1 MIGQSPVG
9 DDRSFNSLK
18 CREKEIINI
27 IYSFKRGR
35 FMEKRLMTV
44 VAGLA
49 LSTSMAFA
57 QSQISG
63 NVTASE
69 DGSPVIGASIKVVGT
84 NTGTVT
90 DIDGNFSLSAP
101 AGAKLEITY
110 IGMQS
115 KSVKAGK
122 NMKIVLDADNHS
134 LDEVMVVAYG
144 TAKKSSFT
152 GSAAVLKS
160 DEIAKISNSNAVSA
174 LTGKVSGVQIN
185 AATGQPGQESFNIR
199 VRGIS
204 SINAGNAPLIVVDGS
219 PYDGDMNS
227 INPGD
232 IASMTVLK
240 DAASAAL
247 YGARG
252 ANGVVIITTKSGR
265 DGSTSFTFDAKWGSN
280 SKALPDY
287 NIVKSPAK
295 YYETW
300 YAALNNYA
308 QNKLGYSANE
318 AYGWANK
325 NMINSSDYGLNY
337 NVYSVP
343 TGENL
348 IGVNGK
354 LNPNATLGN
363 VINYN
368 GKEYMLMPDDWRDA
382 SYQNGLRQEYTLTAT
397 ANSTQGSFYG
407 SANYLKNEGITMGSD
422 YTRFTGR
429 MKADYQIKS
438 WLKVSGNMNYTHS
451 DSNYLGK
458 DGDSADSGNM
468 FAVNSVAPIYP
479 LYIRDGKGNV
489 IFNQTTNMNSYDY
502 GDGAVIGLMRPIF
515 QQSNPISDIQLETNN
530 VEGNTFNAVGS
541 AEVRFLKDFKFT
553 STNSTMVDES
563 RQSNLSQPFFGQ
575 PAKSNGYVS
584 KSHIR
589 RWSYNFQQLL
599 NWHHQFGEH
608 DVEAMVGHEY
618 YRTRYY
624 VLAGSKSNIFSIFN
638 SELDAAIVDGSISSY
653 TTDYNTEGFF
663 GRAQYNYSQ
672 KYFGSFS
679 YRRDAS
685 SRFDPDHRWGNF
697 WSFGGAWILSK
708 EKWFE
713 SSWIDE
719 LKLKA
724 SYGEQG
730 NDNIGDYLYTD
741 RYSIGNSNGSISLK
755 PSSTKGNRKISW
767 EKGGNL
773 NVGTEFSLW
782 KGRLTGSV
790 EYFYRKTSDMLAFFS
805 LPVSY
810 GYSGYYDNVGDMRNS
825 GVELELNGDII
836 RTKDF
841 TWSANLNFTAYKN
854 KITSM
859 PDEKKALT
867 VDGVSGYAGGGYF
880 YGEGQPIYTWYMAK
894 YAGVDKETGEALYY
908 KDTDK
913 GETTTTNASEAT
925 MHLCGTALPDAY
937 GGFGTSVSYKGFDF
951 SMDFT
956 YQLGGKI
963 YDSSYASLM
972 GISRGYSFHADL
984 LDAWTPSN
992 TSSNIPRIQ
1001 YGDSYAA
1008 YTSDR
1013 FLVSGSYLSLQDVTL
1028 GYTLPR
1034 ALCSKIGINKVRVY
1048 ATGSNLWLW
1057 SKRQGLDPR
1066 QSITGATSN
1075 AYYSP
1080 IRTISGGITVTF

>member
-1 MIGQSPVG
+1 
-9 DDRSFNSLK
+9 
-18 CREKEIINI
+18 
-27 IYSFKRGR
+27 
-35 FMEKRLMTV
+35 MEKRLMTV

-90 DIDGNFSLSAP
+90 DIDGNFTLSAP

-115 KSVKAGK
+115 KSVKAGT

-227 INPGD
+227 INPSD

-265 DGSTSFTFDAKWGSN
+265 EGSTSFTFDAKWGSN

-308 QNKLGYSANE
+308 QNKLGYSASE

-325 NMINSSDYGLNY
+325 NMINSADYGLNY

-363 VINYN
+363 VINYK
-368 GKEYMLMPDDWRDA
+368 GQEYMLMPDDWRDA
-382 SYQNGLRQEYTLTAT
+382 TYQNGLRQEYTLTAT
-397 ANSTQGSFYG
+397 ANSNQGSFYG

-451 DSNYLGK
+451 NSNYLGG
-458 DGDSADSGNM
+458 DGDSGDSGNM

-479 LYIRDGKGNV
+479 LYIRDGKGN
-489 IFNQTTNMNSYDY
+489 IMLNQTTKMNSYDY
-502 GDGAVIGLMRPIF
+502 GDGTVIGLMRPIF
-515 QQSNPISDIQLETNN
+515 QQSNPISDVQLETNN

-584 KSHIR
+584 KAHIR

-624 VLAGSKSNIFSIFN
+624 VLAGSKSNIFSIYN

-685 SRFDPDHRWGNF
+685 SRFDPDNRWGNF

-708 EKWFE
+708 ESWFN

-773 NVGTEFSLW
+773 NIGTEFSLW

-790 EYFYRKTSDMLAFFS
+790 EYFYRKTTDMLAFFS

-841 TWSANLNFTAYKN
+841 TWSANFNFTAYKN

-859 PDEKKALT
+859 PDEKKAIT
-867 VDGVSGYAGGGYF
+867 VDGVRGYAGGGYF

-908 KDTDK
+908 KDSEN

-972 GISRGYSFHADL
+972 SISRGRSFHADL

-992 TSSNIPRIQ
+992 TSSDIPRIQ

-1034 ALCSKIGINKVRVY
+1034 ALCSKVGINKVRVY

>member
-1 MIGQSPVG
+1 
-9 DDRSFNSLK
+9 
-18 CREKEIINI
+18 
-27 IYSFKRGR
+27 
-35 FMEKRLMTV
+35 MEKRLMTV

-90 DIDGNFSLSAP
+90 DIDGNFTLSAP

-122 NMKIVLDADNHS
+122 NMKIVLDADDHA

-227 INPGD
+227 INPSD

-265 DGSTSFTFDAKWGSN
+265 EGSTSFTFDAKWGSN

-325 NMINSSDYGLNY
+325 NMINSADYGLNY

-363 VINYN
+363 VINYK
-368 GKEYMLMPDDWRDA
+368 GQEYMLMPDDWRDA
-382 SYQNGLRQEYTLTAT
+382 TYQNGLRQEYTLTAT
-397 ANSTQGSFYG
+397 ANSNQGSFYG

-422 YTRFTGR
+422 YARFTGR

-451 DSNYLGK
+451 NSNYLGG
-458 DGDSADSGNM
+458 DGDGTDSGNM

-479 LYIRDGKGNV
+479 LYIRDGKGN
-489 IFNQTTNMNSYDY
+489 IMLNQTTKMNSYDY
-502 GDGAVIGLMRPIF
+502 GDGTVIGLMRPIF
-515 QQSNPISDIQLETNN
+515 QQSNPISDVQLETNN
-530 VEGNTFNAVGS
+530 VEGNAFNAVGS

-584 KSHIR
+584 KAHIR

-624 VLAGSKSNIFSIFN
+624 VLAGSKSNIFSIYN

-663 GRAQYNYSQ
+663 GRAQYNYAQ

-773 NVGTEFSLW
+773 NIGTEFSLW

-841 TWSANLNFTAYKN
+841 TWSANFNFTAYKN

-859 PDEKKALT
+859 PEEKKAFT
-867 VDGVSGYAGGGYF
+867 VDGVKGYAGGGYF

-908 KDTDK
+908 KDSEN

-972 GISRGYSFHADL
+972 SISRGRSFHADL

-992 TSSNIPRIQ
+992 TSSDIPRIQ

>member
-1 MIGQSPVG
+1 M
-9 DDRSFNSLK
+9 D
-18 CREKEIINI
+18 
-27 IYSFKRGR
+27 
-35 FMEKRLMTV
+35 KRLMTL
-44 VAGLA
+44 VAGLT

-63 NVTASE
+63 KVTSSE
-69 DGSPVIGASIKVVGT
+69 DGSPVIGASIKVAGT

-90 DIDGNFSLSAP
+90 DIDGNFALNAP

-115 KSVKAGK
+115 KSVKAGR
-122 NMKIVLDADNHS
+122 NMKIVLDADDHA

-227 INPGD
+227 INPND

-265 DGSTSFTFDAKWGSN
+265 EGSTSFTFDAKWGSN

-308 QNKLGYSANE
+308 QNKLGYSASE

-325 NMINSSDYGLNY
+325 NMINSADYGLNY

-363 VINYN
+363 VINYK
-368 GKEYMLMPDDWRDA
+368 GQEYMLMPDDWRDA
-382 SYQNGLRQEYTLTAT
+382 TYQNGLRQEYTLTAT

-422 YTRFTGR
+422 YARFTGR

-451 DSNYLGK
+451 NSNYLDG
-458 DGDSADSGNM
+458 DGDSVDSGNM

-479 LYIRDGKGNV
+479 LYIRDGKGN
-489 IFNQTTNMNSYDY
+489 IMLNQTTNMNSYDY
-502 GDGAVIGLMRPIF
+502 GDGAVIGLMRPVF
-515 QQSNPISDIQLETNN
+515 QQSNPISDVQLATNN

-553 STNSTMVDES
+553 STNSTMVDEA

-624 VLAGSKSNIFSIFN
+624 VLTGSKSNIFSIYN

-685 SRFDPDHRWGNF
+685 SRFDPDNRWGNF

-730 NDNIGDYLYTD
+730 NDNIGNYLYTD

-755 PSSTKGNRKISW
+755 PSTTKGNRKISW

-790 EYFYRKTSDMLAFFS
+790 EYFYRKTTDMLAHFS

-841 TWSANLNFTAYKN
+841 TWSANFNFTAYKN

-859 PDEKKALT
+859 PEEKKAIT
-867 VDGVSGYAGGGYF
+867 VDGVKGYAGGGYF

-908 KDTDK
+908 KDSEN

-972 GISRGYSFHADL
+972 SISRGRSFHADL

-992 TSSNIPRIQ
+992 TSSDIPRIQ

>member
-1 MIGQSPVG
+1 
-9 DDRSFNSLK
+9 
-18 CREKEIINI
+18 
-27 IYSFKRGR
+27 
-35 FMEKRLMTV
+35 MEKRLMTV

-63 NVTASE
+63 KVTASE
-69 DGSPVIGASIKVVGT
+69 DGSPIIGASIKVVGT

-90 DIDGNFSLSAP
+90 DIDGNFSLNAP

-144 TAKKSSFT
+144 TAKKSAFT

-185 AATGQPGQESFNIR
+185 TATGQPGQESFNIR

-318 AYGWANK
+318 AYAWANK
-325 NMINSSDYGLNY
+325 NMINSADYGLNY

-438 WLKVSGNMNYTHS
+438 WLKISGNMNYTHS
-451 DSNYLGK
+451 DSNYLGS
-458 DGDSADSGNM
+458 DGDGSASDNM

-479 LYIRDGKGNV
+479 LYIRDGKGN
-489 IFNQTTNMNSYDY
+489 IMFNQTTNMNSYDY

-530 VEGNTFNAVGS
+530 VEGNAFNAVGS

-584 KSHIR
+584 KYHTR

-618 YRTRYY
+618 YRTRFY
-624 VLAGSKSNIFSIFN
+624 VLSGSKSNIFSIYN
-638 SELDAAIVDGSISSY
+638 SELDAAIVDGSIGSY

-685 SRFDPDHRWGNF
+685 SRFDPDNRWGDF
-697 WSFGGAWILSK
+697 WSFGAAWILSK

-859 PDEKKALT
+859 PEEKKAIT
-867 VDGVSGYAGGGYF
+867 VDGVRGYAGGGYF

-972 GISRGYSFHADL
+972 SISRGRSFHADL

-992 TSSNIPRIQ
+992 TSSDIPRIQ

>member
-1 MIGQSPVG
+1 
-9 DDRSFNSLK
+9 
-18 CREKEIINI
+18 
-27 IYSFKRGR
+27 
-35 FMEKRLMTV
+35 MEKRLMTV

-63 NVTASE
+63 KVTASE
-69 DGSPVIGASIKVVGT
+69 DGSPIIGASIKVVGT

-318 AYGWANK
+318 AYAWANK
-325 NMINSSDYGLNY
+325 NMINSADYGLNY

-438 WLKVSGNMNYTHS
+438 WLKISGNMNYTHS
-451 DSNYLGK
+451 DSNYLGS
-458 DGDSADSGNM
+458 DGDGSASDNM

-479 LYIRDGKGNV
+479 LYIRDGKGN
-489 IFNQTTNMNSYDY
+489 IMFNQTTNMNSYDY

-530 VEGNTFNAVGS
+530 VEGNAFNAVGS

-553 STNSTMVDES
+553 STNSTMVDEA
-563 RQSNLSQPFFGQ
+563 RQSNLKQPFFGQ

-584 KSHIR
+584 KYHTR

-618 YRTRYY
+618 YRTRFY
-624 VLAGSKSNIFSIFN
+624 VLSGSKSNIFSIYN
-638 SELDAAIVDGSISSY
+638 SELDAAIVDGSIGSY

-685 SRFDPDHRWGNF
+685 SRFDPDNRWGDF

-859 PDEKKALT
+859 PEEKKAIT
-867 VDGVSGYAGGGYF
+867 VDGVRGYAGSGYF

-972 GISRGYSFHADL
+972 SISRGRSFHADL

-992 TSSNIPRIQ
+992 TSSDIPRIQ

>member
-1 MIGQSPVG
+1 
-9 DDRSFNSLK
+9 
-18 CREKEIINI
+18 
-27 IYSFKRGR
+27 
-35 FMEKRLMTV
+35 MEKRLMTV

-90 DIDGNFSLSAP
+90 DIDGNFTLNAP

-227 INPGD
+227 INPSD

-265 DGSTSFTFDAKWGSN
+265 EGSTSFTFDAKWGSN

-325 NMINSSDYGLNY
+325 NMINSADYGLNY

-363 VINYN
+363 VINYK
-368 GKEYMLMPDDWRDA
+368 GQEYMLMPDDWRDA
-382 SYQNGLRQEYTLTAT
+382 TYQNGLRQEYTLTAT

-422 YTRFTGR
+422 YARFTGR

-451 DSNYLGK
+451 NSNYLGS
-458 DGDSADSGNM
+458 DGESDDSGNM

-479 LYIRDGKGNV
+479 LYIRDGKGN
-489 IFNQTTNMNSYDY
+489 IMLNQTTKMNSYDY
-502 GDGAVIGLMRPIF
+502 GDGTVIGLMRPIF
-515 QQSNPISDIQLETNN
+515 QQSNPISDVQLETNN
-530 VEGNTFNAVGS
+530 VEGNAFNAVGS

-584 KSHIR
+584 KAHTR

-624 VLAGSKSNIFSIFN
+624 VLAGSKSNIFSIYN

-663 GRAQYNYSQ
+663 GRAQYNYAQ

-685 SRFDPDHRWGNF
+685 SRFDPDNRWGNF

-773 NVGTEFSLW
+773 NIGTEFSLW

-841 TWSANLNFTAYKN
+841 TWSANFNFTAYKN

-859 PDEKKALT
+859 PEEKKAIT
-867 VDGVSGYAGGGYF
+867 VDGVRGYAGGGYF

-908 KDTDK
+908 KDSEN

-972 GISRGYSFHADL
+972 SISRGRSFHADL

-992 TSSNIPRIQ
+992 TSSDIPRIQ

>member
-1 MIGQSPVG
+1 
-9 DDRSFNSLK
+9 
-18 CREKEIINI
+18 
-27 IYSFKRGR
+27 
-35 FMEKRLMTV
+35 MEKRLMTV

-63 NVTASE
+63 KVTASE

-90 DIDGNFSLSAP
+90 DIDGNFTLNAP

-227 INPGD
+227 INPSD

-308 QNKLGYSANE
+308 QNKLGYSASE

-325 NMINSSDYGLNY
+325 NMINSADYGLNY

-451 DSNYLGK
+451 DSNYLGR

-479 LYIRDGKGNV
+479 LYIRDGKGN
-489 IFNQTTNMNSYDY
+489 IMFNQTTNMNSYDY
-502 GDGAVIGLMRPIF
+502 GDGTVIGLMRPIY

-530 VEGNTFNAVGS
+530 VEGNAFNAVGA
-541 AEVRFLKDFKFT
+541 AEIRFLKDFKFT
-553 STNSTMVDES
+553 STNSTMVDEA

-584 KSHIR
+584 KYHTR

-624 VLAGSKSNIFSIFN
+624 VLSGSKSNIFSIYN
-638 SELDAAIVDGSISSY
+638 SELDAAIVDGSIGSY

-685 SRFDPDHRWGNF
+685 SRFDPDNRWGNF
-697 WSFGGAWILSK
+697 WSFGAAWILSK

-841 TWSANLNFTAYKN
+841 TWSANFNFTAYKN

-859 PDEKKALT
+859 PEEKKAIT
-867 VDGVSGYAGGGYF
+867 VDGVRGYAGGGYF

-972 GISRGYSFHADL
+972 SISRGYSFHADL

-992 TSSNIPRIQ
+992 TSSDIPRIQ

>member
-1 MIGQSPVG
+1 
-9 DDRSFNSLK
+9 
-18 CREKEIINI
+18 
-27 IYSFKRGR
+27 
-35 FMEKRLMTV
+35 MEKRLMTV

-90 DIDGNFSLSAP
+90 DIDGNFTLNAP

-227 INPGD
+227 INPSD

-265 DGSTSFTFDAKWGSN
+265 EGSTSFTFDAKWGSN

-325 NMINSSDYGLNY
+325 NMINSADYGLNY

-363 VINYN
+363 VINYK
-368 GKEYMLMPDDWRDA
+368 GQEYMLMPDDWRDA
-382 SYQNGLRQEYTLTAT
+382 TYQNGLRQEYTLTAT
-397 ANSTQGSFYG
+397 ANSNQGSFYG

-422 YTRFTGR
+422 YARFTGR

-451 DSNYLGK
+451 NSNYLGG
-458 DGDSADSGNM
+458 DGDSGDSGNM

-479 LYIRDGKGNV
+479 LYIRDGKGN
-489 IFNQTTNMNSYDY
+489 IMLNQTTKMNSYDY
-502 GDGAVIGLMRPIF
+502 GDGTVIGLMRPIF
-515 QQSNPISDIQLETNN
+515 QQSNPISDVQLETNN
-530 VEGNTFNAVGS
+530 VEGNAFNAVGS

-584 KSHIR
+584 KAHIR

-624 VLAGSKSNIFSIFN
+624 VLAGSKSNIFSIYN

-663 GRAQYNYSQ
+663 GRAQYNYAQ

-685 SRFDPDHRWGNF
+685 SRFDPDNRWGNF
-697 WSFGGAWILSK
+697 WSFGAAWILSK

-730 NDNIGDYLYTD
+730 NDNIGNYLYTD

-790 EYFYRKTSDMLAFFS
+790 EYFYRKTTDMLAHFS

-841 TWSANLNFTAYKN
+841 TWSANFNFTAYKN

-859 PDEKKALT
+859 PDEKKAIT
-867 VDGVSGYAGGGYF
+867 VDGVKGYASDGYF

-908 KDTDK
+908 KDSEN

-963 YDSSYASLM
+963 YDSSYSSLM
-972 GISRGYSFHADL
+972 SISRGRSFHADL

-992 TSSNIPRIQ
+992 TSSDIPRIQ

>member
-1 MIGQSPVG
+1 
-9 DDRSFNSLK
+9 
-18 CREKEIINI
+18 
-27 IYSFKRGR
+27 
-35 FMEKRLMTV
+35 MEKRLMTV

-90 DIDGNFSLSAP
+90 DIDGNFTLSAP

-115 KSVKAGK
+115 KSVKAGT

-227 INPGD
+227 INPSD

-265 DGSTSFTFDAKWGSN
+265 EGSTSFTFDAKWGSN

-308 QNKLGYSANE
+308 QNKLGYSASE

-325 NMINSSDYGLNY
+325 NMINSADYGLNY

-363 VINYN
+363 VINYK
-368 GKEYMLMPDDWRDA
+368 GQEYMLMPDDWRDA
-382 SYQNGLRQEYTLTAT
+382 TYQNGLRQEYTLTAT
-397 ANSTQGSFYG
+397 ANSNQGSFYG

-422 YTRFTGR
+422 YARFTGR

-451 DSNYLGK
+451 NSNYLGG
-458 DGDSADSGNM
+458 DGDGADSGNM

-479 LYIRDGKGNV
+479 LYIRDGKGN
-489 IFNQTTNMNSYDY
+489 IMLNQTTKMNSYDY
-502 GDGAVIGLMRPIF
+502 GDGTVIGLMRPIF
-515 QQSNPISDIQLETNN
+515 QQSNPISDVQLETNN

-584 KSHIR
+584 KAHIR

-624 VLAGSKSNIFSIFN
+624 VLAGSKSNIFSIYN

-685 SRFDPDHRWGNF
+685 SRFDPDNRWGNF

-790 EYFYRKTSDMLAFFS
+790 EYFYRKTTDMLAFFS

-841 TWSANLNFTAYKN
+841 TWSANFNFTAYKN

-859 PDEKKALT
+859 PEEKKAIT
-867 VDGVSGYAGGGYF
+867 VDGVRGYAGGGYF

-908 KDTDK
+908 KDSEN

-963 YDSSYASLM
+963 YDSSYSSLM
-972 GISRGYSFHADL
+972 SISRGRSFHADL

-992 TSSNIPRIQ
+992 TSSDIPRIQ

>member
-1 MIGQSPVG
+1 M
-9 DDRSFNSLK
+9 DK
-18 CREKEIINI
+18 K
-27 IYSFKRGR
+27 
-35 FMEKRLMTV
+35 LMAL
-44 VAGLA
+44 VAGLT

-63 NVTASE
+63 KVTSSE
-69 DGSPVIGASIKVVGT
+69 DGSPVIGASIKVAGT

-90 DIDGNFSLSAP
+90 DVDGNFALNAP

-115 KSVKAGK
+115 KSVKAGR
-122 NMKIVLDADNHS
+122 NMKIVLDADDHA

-227 INPGD
+227 INPND

-265 DGSTSFTFDAKWGSN
+265 EGSTSFTFDAKWGSN

-308 QNKLGYSANE
+308 QNKLGYSASE

-325 NMINSSDYGLNY
+325 NMINSADYGLNY

-363 VINYN
+363 VINYK
-368 GKEYMLMPDDWRDA
+368 GQEYMLMPDDWRDA
-382 SYQNGLRQEYTLTAT
+382 TYQNGLRQEYTLTAT

-422 YTRFTGR
+422 YARFTGR

-451 DSNYLGK
+451 NSNYLDG
-458 DGDSADSGNM
+458 DGDSVDSGNM

-479 LYIRDGKGNV
+479 LYIRDGKGN
-489 IFNQTTNMNSYDY
+489 IMLNQTTNMNSYDY
-502 GDGAVIGLMRPIF
+502 GDGAVIGLMRPVF
-515 QQSNPISDIQLETNN
+515 QQSNPISDVQLATNN

-553 STNSTMVDES
+553 STNSTMVDEA

-624 VLAGSKSNIFSIFN
+624 VLTGSKSNIFSIYN

-685 SRFDPDHRWGNF
+685 SRFDPDNRWGNF

-730 NDNIGDYLYTD
+730 NDNIGNYLYTD

-755 PSSTKGNRKISW
+755 PSTTKGNRKISW

-790 EYFYRKTSDMLAFFS
+790 EYFYRKTTDMLAHFS

-841 TWSANLNFTAYKN
+841 TWSANFNFTAYKN

-859 PDEKKALT
+859 PEEKKAIT
-867 VDGVSGYAGGGYF
+867 VDGVKGYAGGGYF

-908 KDTDK
+908 KDSEN

-972 GISRGYSFHADL
+972 SISRGRSFHADL

-992 TSSNIPRIQ
+992 TSSDIPRIQ

>member
-1 MIGQSPVG
+1 
-9 DDRSFNSLK
+9 
-18 CREKEIINI
+18 
-27 IYSFKRGR
+27 
-35 FMEKRLMTV
+35 MEKRLMTV

-90 DIDGNFSLSAP
+90 DIDGNFTLSAP

-227 INPGD
+227 INPSD

-265 DGSTSFTFDAKWGSN
+265 EGSTSFTFDAKWGSN

-308 QNKLGYSANE
+308 QNKLGYSASE

-325 NMINSSDYGLNY
+325 NMINSADYGLNY

-363 VINYN
+363 VINYK
-368 GKEYMLMPDDWRDA
+368 GQEYMLMPDDWRDA
-382 SYQNGLRQEYTLTAT
+382 TYQNGLRQEYTLTAT
-397 ANSTQGSFYG
+397 ANSNQGSFYG

-422 YTRFTGR
+422 YARFTGR

-451 DSNYLGK
+451 NSNYLGG
-458 DGDSADSGNM
+458 DGDSSDSGNM

-479 LYIRDGKGNV
+479 LYIRDGKGN
-489 IFNQTTNMNSYDY
+489 IMLNQTTKMNSYDY
-502 GDGAVIGLMRPIF
+502 GDGTVIGLMRPIF
-515 QQSNPISDIQLETNN
+515 QQSNPISDVQLETNN

-584 KSHIR
+584 KAHTR

-624 VLAGSKSNIFSIFN
+624 VLAGSKSNIFSIYN

-663 GRAQYNYSQ
+663 GRAQYNYAQ

-685 SRFDPDHRWGNF
+685 SRFDPDNRWGNF

-773 NVGTEFSLW
+773 NIGTEFSLW

-841 TWSANLNFTAYKN
+841 TWSANFNFTAYKN

-859 PDEKKALT
+859 PEEKKAIT
-867 VDGVSGYAGGGYF
+867 VDGVRGYAGGGYF

-908 KDTDK
+908 KDSEN

-963 YDSSYASLM
+963 YDSSYSSLM
-972 GISRGYSFHADL
+972 SISRGYSFHADL

-992 TSSNIPRIQ
+992 TSSDIPRIQ

>member
-1 MIGQSPVG
+1 
-9 DDRSFNSLK
+9 
-18 CREKEIINI
+18 
-27 IYSFKRGR
+27 
-35 FMEKRLMTV
+35 MEKRLMTV

-90 DIDGNFSLSAP
+90 DIDGNFTLSAP

-115 KSVKAGK
+115 KSVKAGT

-227 INPGD
+227 INPSD

-265 DGSTSFTFDAKWGSN
+265 EGSTSFTFDAKWGSN

-325 NMINSSDYGLNY
+325 NMINSADYGLNY

-363 VINYN
+363 VINYK
-368 GKEYMLMPDDWRDA
+368 GQEYMLMPDDWRDA
-382 SYQNGLRQEYTLTAT
+382 TYQNGLRQEYTLTAT
-397 ANSTQGSFYG
+397 ANSNQGSFYG

-422 YTRFTGR
+422 YARFTGR

-451 DSNYLGK
+451 NSNYLGG
-458 DGDSADSGNM
+458 DGDSGDSGNM

-479 LYIRDGKGNV
+479 LYIRDGKGN
-489 IFNQTTNMNSYDY
+489 IMLNQTTKMNSYDY
-502 GDGAVIGLMRPIF
+502 GDGTVIGLMRPIF
-515 QQSNPISDIQLETNN
+515 QQSNPISDVQLETNN

-584 KSHIR
+584 KAHIR

-624 VLAGSKSNIFSIFN
+624 VLAGSKSNIFSIYN

-663 GRAQYNYSQ
+663 GRAQYNYAQ

-685 SRFDPDHRWGNF
+685 SRFDPDNRWGNF

-790 EYFYRKTSDMLAFFS
+790 EYFYRKTTDMLAFFS

-841 TWSANLNFTAYKN
+841 TWSANFNFTAYKN

-859 PDEKKALT
+859 PEEKKATT
-867 VDGVSGYAGGGYF
+867 VDGVKGYAGGGYF

-908 KDTDK
+908 KDSEN

-963 YDSSYASLM
+963 YDSSYSSLM
-972 GISRGYSFHADL
+972 SISRGRSFHADL

-992 TSSNIPRIQ
+992 TSSDIPRIQ

-1075 AYYSP
+1075 EYYSP

>member
-1 MIGQSPVG
+1 M
-9 DDRSFNSLK
+9 D
-18 CREKEIINI
+18 
-27 IYSFKRGR
+27 
-35 FMEKRLMTV
+35 KRLMTL
-44 VAGLA
+44 VAGLT

-63 NVTASE
+63 KVTSSE
-69 DGSPVIGASIKVVGT
+69 DGSPVIGASIKVAGT

-90 DIDGNFSLSAP
+90 DIDGNFALNAP

-115 KSVKAGK
+115 KSVKAGR
-122 NMKIVLDADNHS
+122 NMMIVLDADDHA

-227 INPGD
+227 INPSD

-265 DGSTSFTFDAKWGSN
+265 EGSTSFTFDAKWGSN

-308 QNKLGYSANE
+308 QNKLGYSASE

-325 NMINSSDYGLNY
+325 NMINSADYGLNY

-363 VINYN
+363 VINYK
-368 GKEYMLMPDDWRDA
+368 GQEYMLMPDDWRDA
-382 SYQNGLRQEYTLTAT
+382 TYQNGLRQEYTLTAT

-422 YTRFTGR
+422 YARFTGR

-451 DSNYLGK
+451 NSNYLGG
-458 DGDSADSGNM
+458 DGDGADSGNM

-479 LYIRDGKGNV
+479 LYIRDGKGN
-489 IFNQTTNMNSYDY
+489 IMLNQTTKMNSYDY
-502 GDGAVIGLMRPIF
+502 GDGTVIGLMRPIF
-515 QQSNPISDIQLETNN
+515 QQSNPISDVQLETNN
-530 VEGNTFNAVGS
+530 VEGNAFNAVGS

-584 KSHIR
+584 KAHTR

-624 VLAGSKSNIFSIFN
+624 VLAGSKSNIFSIYN

-663 GRAQYNYSQ
+663 GRAQYNYAQ

-685 SRFDPDHRWGNF
+685 SRFDPDNRWGNF

-773 NVGTEFSLW
+773 NIGTEFSLW

-790 EYFYRKTSDMLAFFS
+790 EYFYRKTTDMLAHFS

-841 TWSANLNFTAYKN
+841 TWSANFNFTAYKN

-859 PDEKKALT
+859 PDEKKAIT
-867 VDGVSGYAGGGYF
+867 VDGVKGYASDGYF

-908 KDTDK
+908 KDSEN

-963 YDSSYASLM
+963 YDSSYSSLM
-972 GISRGYSFHADL
+972 SISRGRSFHADL

-992 TSSNIPRIQ
+992 TSSDIPRIQ

>member
-1 MIGQSPVG
+1 
-9 DDRSFNSLK
+9 
-18 CREKEIINI
+18 
-27 IYSFKRGR
+27 
-35 FMEKRLMTV
+35 MEKRLMTV

-90 DIDGNFSLSAP
+90 DIDGNFSLNAP

-227 INPGD
+227 INPSD

-265 DGSTSFTFDAKWGSN
+265 EGSTSFTFDAKWGSN

-325 NMINSSDYGLNY
+325 NMINSADYGLNY

-363 VINYN
+363 VINYK
-368 GKEYMLMPDDWRDA
+368 GQEYMLMPDDWRDA
-382 SYQNGLRQEYTLTAT
+382 TYQNGLRQEYTLTAT
-397 ANSTQGSFYG
+397 ANSNQGSFYG

-422 YTRFTGR
+422 YARFTGR

-451 DSNYLGK
+451 NSNYLGG
-458 DGDSADSGNM
+458 DGDGADSGNM

-479 LYIRDGKGNV
+479 LYIRDGKGN
-489 IFNQTTNMNSYDY
+489 IMLNQTTKMNSYDY

-515 QQSNPISDIQLETNN
+515 QQSNPISDVQLETNN
-530 VEGNTFNAVGS
+530 VEGNAFNAVGS

-584 KSHIR
+584 KAHIR

-624 VLAGSKSNIFSIFN
+624 VLAGSKSNIFSIYN

-653 TTDYNTEGFF
+653 TKDYNTEGFF
-663 GRAQYNYSQ
+663 GRAQYNYAQ

-773 NVGTEFSLW
+773 NIGTEFSLW

-790 EYFYRKTSDMLAFFS
+790 EYFYRKTTDMLAHFS

-841 TWSANLNFTAYKN
+841 TWSANFNFTAYKN

-859 PDEKKALT
+859 PEEKKAIT
-867 VDGVSGYAGGGYF
+867 VDGVRGYAGGGYF

-908 KDTDK
+908 KDSEN

-972 GISRGYSFHADL
+972 SISRGRSFHADL

-992 TSSNIPRIQ
+992 TSSDIPRIQ

>member
-1 MIGQSPVG
+1 M
-9 DDRSFNSLK
+9 D
-18 CREKEIINI
+18 
-27 IYSFKRGR
+27 
-35 FMEKRLMTV
+35 KRLMTL
-44 VAGLA
+44 VAGLT

-63 NVTASE
+63 KVTSSE
-69 DGSPVIGASIKVVGT
+69 DGSPVIGASIKVAGT

-90 DIDGNFSLSAP
+90 DIDGNFALNAP

-115 KSVKAGK
+115 KSVKAGR
-122 NMKIVLDADNHS
+122 NMKIVLDADDHA

-265 DGSTSFTFDAKWGSN
+265 EGSTSFTFDAKWGSN

-308 QNKLGYSANE
+308 QNKLGYSASE
-318 AYGWANK
+318 AYGWANN
-325 NMINSSDYGLNY
+325 NMINSADYGLNY

-363 VINYN
+363 VINYK
-368 GKEYMLMPDDWRDA
+368 GQEYMLMPDDWRDA
-382 SYQNGLRQEYTLTAT
+382 TYQNGLRQEYTLTAT

-451 DSNYLGK
+451 NSNYLGS
-458 DGDSADSGNM
+458 DGDSVDSGNM

-479 LYIRDGKGNV
+479 LYIRDGKGN
-489 IFNQTTNMNSYDY
+489 IMFNQTTNMNSYDY
-502 GDGAVIGLMRPIF
+502 GDGSVIGLMRPVF

-530 VEGNTFNAVGS
+530 VEGNAFNAVGS
-541 AEVRFLKDFKFT
+541 AEIRFLKDFKFT
-553 STNSTMVDES
+553 STNSTMVNEA

-575 PAKSNGYVS
+575 PAKANGYVS
-584 KSHIR
+584 KYHTR

-685 SRFDPDHRWGNF
+685 SRFDPDNRWGNF

-773 NVGTEFSLW
+773 NVGAEFSFW

-790 EYFYRKTSDMLAFFS
+790 EYFYRKTTDMLAFFS

-841 TWSANLNFTAYKN
+841 TWSANFNFTAYKN

-859 PDEKKALT
+859 PEEKKAIT
-867 VDGVSGYAGGGYF
+867 VDGVRGYAGSGYF

-908 KDTDK
+908 KDSEN

-972 GISRGYSFHADL
+972 SISRGRSFHADL

-992 TSSNIPRIQ
+992 TSSDIPRIQ

>member
-1 MIGQSPVG
+1 
-9 DDRSFNSLK
+9 
-18 CREKEIINI
+18 
-27 IYSFKRGR
+27 
-35 FMEKRLMTV
+35 MEKRLMTV

-90 DIDGNFSLSAP
+90 DIDGNFTLSAP

-227 INPGD
+227 INPSD

-265 DGSTSFTFDAKWGSN
+265 EGSTSFTFDAKWGSN

-325 NMINSSDYGLNY
+325 NMINSADYGLNY

-363 VINYN
+363 VINYK
-368 GKEYMLMPDDWRDA
+368 GQEYMLMPDDWRDA
-382 SYQNGLRQEYTLTAT
+382 TYQNGLRQEYTLTAT
-397 ANSTQGSFYG
+397 ANSNQGSFYG

-451 DSNYLGK
+451 NSNYLGG
-458 DGDSADSGNM
+458 DGDSGDSGNM

-479 LYIRDGKGNV
+479 LYIRDGKGN
-489 IFNQTTNMNSYDY
+489 IMLNQTTKMNSYDY
-502 GDGAVIGLMRPIF
+502 GDGTVIGLMRPIF
-515 QQSNPISDIQLETNN
+515 QQSNPISNVQLETNN

-584 KSHIR
+584 KAHIR

-624 VLAGSKSNIFSIFN
+624 VLAGSKSNIFSIYN

-685 SRFDPDHRWGNF
+685 SRFDPDNRWGNF

-790 EYFYRKTSDMLAFFS
+790 EYFYRKTTDMLAFFS

-841 TWSANLNFTAYKN
+841 TWSANFNFTAYKN

-859 PDEKKALT
+859 PDEKKATT
-867 VDGVSGYAGGGYF
+867 VDGVKGYAGGGYF

-908 KDTDK
+908 KDSEN

-963 YDSSYASLM
+963 YDSSYSSLM
-972 GISRGYSFHADL
+972 SISRGRSFHADL

-992 TSSNIPRIQ
+992 TSSDIPRIQ